1 MISSDKRLLL
11 VFNKIDLASKEVISA
26 LTSAYR
32 ERNGKTLDSQ
42 SRKECFATATTAETS
57 TLNSRS
63 ITLSQN
69 SSRFKSGSLTFTW
82 CTTSCCIDNGL
93 EGLGLTLKEHVDE
106 L

>member
-1 MISSDKRLLL
+1 MNSSDRRILL

-26 LTSAYR
+26 LTRACH
-32 ERNGKTLDSQ
+32 ETNGKTLDRHSH
-42 SRKECFATATTAETS
+42 KECFVTAESSTS
-57 TLNSRS
+57 NSQS
-63 ITLSQN
+63 IALSQN
-69 SSRFKSGSLTFTW
+69 SNQFKSGSFTFTW